1 MNTSATGGY
10 ILPDGGAVPNDQE
23 FEDIFQAFIKG
34 VTGLSGQMVRPRFQE
49 KPPPVPA
56 IGVDWVA
63 FGIKSQRQDDGPYFN
78 QHDEDAT
85 SIRHEEIEV
94 ALSFYGNHGQHYA
107 KRFIDGA
114 AIPQNIDQL
123 RLHKIK
129 FIGTS
134 EVITAP
140 DLINEQYVHR
150 FDVNATFRRKTE
162 RTYPIK
168 TFKSFQININKES
181 L

>member
-10 ILPDGGAVPNDQE
+10 ILPDGGVVPNDQDL
-23 FEDIFQAFIKG
+23 EDIFQAFIKG

-63 FGIKSQRQDDGPYFN
+63 FGVKSQRSDDGPYFD
-78 QHDEDAT
+78 QHDENAI
-85 SIRHEEIEV
+85 SIRHEVIDIF
-94 ALSFYGNHGQHYA
+94 LSFYGTHGQHFA
-107 KRFIDGA
+107 KLFTDGTA
-114 AIPQNIDQL
+114 VPQNIDQL
-123 RLHKIK
+123 KPHKIK
-129 FIGTS
+129 FVGVG
-134 EVITAP
+134 EVLTVP

-162 RTYPIK
+162 RIYPIQ
-168 TFKSFQININKES
+168 QIQEPSEIKINS
-181 L
+181 N

>member
-10 ILPDGGAVPNDQE
+10 ILPDGGVVPNDQDL
-23 FEDIFQAFIKG
+23 EDIFQAFIKG

-63 FGIKSQRQDDGPYFN
+63 FGVKSQRSDDGPYFN
-78 QHDEDAT
+78 QHDENAI
-85 SIRHEEIEV
+85 SIRHEVIDI
-94 ALSFYGNHGQHYA
+94 ALSFYGNHGQHFA
-107 KRFIDGA
+107 KLFVDST

-123 RLHKIK
+123 KPHKIK
-129 FIGTS
+129 FIGVG
-134 EVITAP
+134 EVLTAP

-162 RTYPIK
+162 RTYAIQSFLGLPEIK
-168 TFKSFQININKES
+168 NNRN
-181 L
+181 